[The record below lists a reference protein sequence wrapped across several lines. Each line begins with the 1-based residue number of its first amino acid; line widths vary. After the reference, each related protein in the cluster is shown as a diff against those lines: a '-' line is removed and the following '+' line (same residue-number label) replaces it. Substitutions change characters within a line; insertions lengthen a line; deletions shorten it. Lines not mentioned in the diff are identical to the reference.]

1 MFRSFGF
8 WKFEFV
14 SKLGPARKA
23 GSPEAQFRYS
33 DLFAL
38 FLPAEL
44 QGGPPCPPIEKL
56 SKMNGYMEK
65 ILRVNLTNRTHT
77 VEQVDQQWLQ
87 SFLGGRGLAT
97 EFYSNEVESTVDPL
111 SPENKIVFATGPAVG
126 TGCISAASCYVVS
139 KSPLTGSIACA
150 KTRGHFGAEIKFAG
164 YDGMIIEGA
173 ADSPVILAI
182 MENKVLF
189 KPALH
194 LWGRSTIETERVF
207 KEELKDEWGARETY
221 MACIGPAG
229 EQQLAIATLISD
241 GFLSVGGAG
250 IGAIMGSKN
259 LKGIAVKGEHSVQ
272 VADGNRLL
280 QAVTTMINKL
290 NGSAITSELM
300 PQWGTAFLV
309 RLCNQK
315 GMLPQN
321 NFQSTSVLNIKSLG
335 TEAIATAF
343 ALRSRGCFACPIACL
358 KKADLK
364 HPIFQGK
371 GVAPTYMAIGSL
383 GTNLGIVDLEAIGRA
398 NMLCAEMGLDPI
410 ATGGLFATSMDLIE
424 KGVVSTEEFQLD
436 LKFGAADVLVNSM
449 ELLSTNKSYGARM
462 GAGGKALAE
471 NFGSPELFMGVKGA
485 PLASFDPRA
494 IQGLGLHFATCNQGP
509 HHAYGYTFIDE
520 LLNVHSSMDPW
531 DIEGKPE
538 LVKEYQ
544 DMTAVMDS
552 LGFCNWLLLGLKFT
566 NLVPMTN
573 AVLGT
578 QYKATDLLE
587 MGERIW
593 NMERL
598 FNYRAGFTGED
609 DRLPDRFTKEPLAD
623 GPAEGQVSR
632 LLEMLPRYYE
642 LRGWSPEGNPLPET
656 VERLGLSEL
665 A

>member
-1 MFRSFGF
+1 
-8 WKFEFV
+8 
-14 SKLGPARKA
+14 
-23 GSPEAQFRYS
+23 
-33 DLFAL
+33 
-38 FLPAEL
+38 
-44 QGGPPCPPIEKL
+44 
-56 SKMNGYMEK
+56 MNGYMGR
-65 ILRVNLTNRTHT
+65 ILRVNLTERKYAREE
-77 VEQVDQQWLQ
+77 VEQEWLR
-87 SFLGGRGLAT
+87 STLGGRGLAAMIYT
-97 EFYSNEVESTVDPL
+97 NEVDSSGDPL
-111 SPENKIVFATGPAVG
+111 SAQNKIIYATGPLVG

-139 KSPLTGSIACA
+139 KSSLTGTIGCA
-150 KTRGHFGAEIKFAG
+150 KTRGHFGAELKYAG
-164 YDGMIIEGA
+164 YDALIIEGV
-173 ADSPVILAI
+173 ADSPVILAL
-182 MENKVLF
+182 MEDKVLF

-194 LWGRSTIETERVF
+194 LWGRNTIEAERIF
-207 KEELKDEWGARETY
+207 KNEMQDDWGARETY

-229 EQQLAIATLISD
+229 EQQLPMATVVSD

-250 IGAIMGSKN
+250 IGSIMGAKN
-259 LKGIAVKGEHSVQ
+259 LKGIAVKGQRSVQ
-272 VADGNRLL
+272 VADGNRLV

-321 NFQSTSVLNIKSLG
+321 NFQSTSILNIKNLG
-335 TEAIATAF
+335 TDAIATAF

-358 KKADLK
+358 KKTDLR

-410 ATGGLFATSMDLIE
+410 ATGGLFATVMDLIE
-424 KGVVSTEEFQLD
+424 KGVVSPEEFKVD
-436 LKFGAADVLVNSM
+436 LKFGAADVLVNGI
-449 ELLSTNKSYGARM
+449 ELLSAKKSYAERM

-471 NFGSPELFMGVKGA
+471 YFGSPELFMGVKGA
-485 PLASFDPRA
+485 PMASFDPRA
-494 IQGLGLHFATCNQGP
+494 IQGLGLHFATCTQGP

-520 LLNVHSSMDPW
+520 LLNVHKVLDPW
-531 DIEGKPE
+531 DINGKPE

-544 DMTAVMDS
+544 DMTAAMDS

-573 AVLGT
+573 AVLGA
-578 QYKATDLLE
+578 QYKAPDLME
-587 MGERIW
+587 IGERIW

-598 FNYRAGFTGED
+598 FNGKAGFTDED
-609 DRLPDRFTKEPLAD
+609 DRLPDRFVKEPLAG
-623 GPAEGQVSR
+623 GPAEGQISR
-632 LLEMLPRYYE
+632 VVEMLPKYYE
-642 LRGWSPEGNPLPET
+642 LRGWSEEGKPRAET
-656 VERLGLSEL
+656 LRRLGLEGF

>member
-1 MFRSFGF
+1 
-8 WKFEFV
+8 
-14 SKLGPARKA
+14 
-23 GSPEAQFRYS
+23 
-33 DLFAL
+33 
-38 FLPAEL
+38 
-44 QGGPPCPPIEKL
+44 
-56 SKMNGYMEK
+56 MNGYMEK
-65 ILRVNLTNRTHT
+65 ILRVNLSDRTHT
-77 VEQVDQQWLQ
+77 VEQIDQQWLRP
-87 SFLGGRGLAT
+87 FLGGRGLAT
-97 EFYSNEVESTVDPL
+97 RFYSDEVASTVDAL
-111 SPENKIVFATGPAVG
+111 SQDNKLVFLTGPVVG
-126 TGCISAASCYVVS
+126 SGSVSGASCYVVS
-139 KSPLTGSIACA
+139 KSPLTGGIACA
-150 KTRGHFGAEIKFAG
+150 KTRGHFGAELKFAG
-164 YDGMIIEGA
+164 YDGVIIEGA

-207 KEELKDEWGARETY
+207 KQELKDEWRARETY

-229 EQQLAIATLISD
+229 EQQLPIATLISD

-290 NGSAITSELM
+290 NGSAVTSELM

-321 NFQSTSVLNIKSLG
+321 NFQSTTNLNIKSLG
-335 TEAIATAF
+335 TDAIATAF
-343 ALRSRGCFACPIACL
+343 TLRSRGCFACPIACL
-358 KKADLK
+358 KKTDLK
-364 HPIFQGK
+364 HPLFQGK

-398 NMLCAEMGLDPI
+398 NMLCAEMGLDPV
-410 ATGGLFATSMDLIE
+410 AAGGLFATVMDLIE
-424 KGVVSTEEFQLD
+424 KGVVSSEEFKFD
-436 LKFGAADVLVNSM
+436 LVFGAADVLIRSM
-449 ELLSTNKSYGARM
+449 ELLSTNKTYAARM

-520 LLNVHSSMDPW
+520 LLNVHNTMDPW

-552 LGFCNWLLLGLKFT
+552 LGFCNWLLMGLKFT

-587 MGERIW
+587 VGERIW
-593 NMERL
+593 NLERL
-598 FNYRAGFTGED
+598 FNDKAGFIGDD

-632 LLEMLPRYYE
+632 LPEMLPRYYE
-642 LRGWSPEGNPLPET
+642 LRGWSPRGNPLPET
-656 VERLGLSEL
+656 LERLGLSEFP
-665 A
+665 